1 MKTCP
6 EIPEVDEESMSS
18 KNSSEIIRT
27 QKRKPP
33 NPYRVLANKKT
44 TKIPNYDFEKWDFNG
59 VNFRNN
65 AFKENTVIN
74 QKQDSILEQNKTL
87 TKILSDTRLCLFE
100 KKPNYGQKHKK
111 TLIPF
116 DVFTKYNCS
125 KKLEYNK
132 SSTSRS
138 NEALNDKEIKKI
150 TLKSTFKCE
159 KSKFELFLDRPK
171 NLLGS
176 RRFLVDFQRKESLIL
191 SEIRQNLSYWKKRF
205 KNILSNIQNG
215 SFPAIFGSEN
225 KRQKDLF

>member
-33 NPYRVLANKKT
+33 NQYRVLANKKT

-59 VNFRNN
+59 DNFRNN
-65 AFKENTVIN
+65 AFKENSVVN
-74 QKQDSILEQNKTL
+74 QKQDYLLQQNETL
-87 TKILSDTRLCLFE
+87 TNILNETRLCLVE
-100 KKPNYGQKHKK
+100 KKPNYGQLPKK

-116 DVFTKYNCS
+116 DVFTKNNCS
-125 KKLEYNK
+125 KKLENQK
-132 SSTSRS
+132 PSTYRS
-138 NEALNDKEIKKI
+138 NEALHVKEIKRI
-150 TLKSTFKCE
+150 ALNSTFKCQ
-159 KSKFELFLDRPK
+159 KSKSLLSLDRPR

-176 RRFLVDFQRKESLIL
+176 RRFLVDFQRKQSLIL
-191 SEIRQNLSYWKKRF
+191 SEKRQNLSYRKKRS
-205 KNILSNIQNG
+205 KNIHSNIHDG

-225 KRQKDLF
+225 KKQKKLF